1 MKIEIMSVT
10 KARNDFFR
18 IVKRSYLKKEAFLI
32 EKGGIPLSYIL
43 TADIDGIEKLT
54 KKRDGKE

>member
-1 MKIEIMSVT
+1 MSVT

-43 TADIDGIEKLT
+43 PADIDGIEKLT